1 MATVPLF
8 RDTNMAAMTSRETT
22 LLSPPVDSDLSN
34 QEISAIQLIN
44 HYLLDLIN
52 PLTNPV
58 VSST

>member
-1 MATVPLF
+1 MVTIHLF
-8 RDTNMAAMTSRETT
+8 RDTNMAAMTSLEIT

-52 PLTNPV
+52 TLTNPV
-58 VSST
+58 VSSR